1 MAGPGRVHELE
12 PVREFTGDTRVLG
25 VSVLRALEQQRE
37 QLKEEIATINC
48 ATFDE
53 YRSRRGRIEG
63 LDIAIQICKEIQRKL
78 EA

>member
-1 MAGPGRVHELE
+1 MAGPRNIHEVS

-25 VSVLRALEQQRE
+25 ASVLRELQAQRE
-37 QLKEEIATINC
+37 RLKEEIATIEC
-48 ATFDE
+48 KTFDE

-63 LDIAIQICKEIQRKL
+63 LDIAIGICKEIQRKL